1 MRAVVD
7 KPNVSIRADTA
18 GCLRRGAGRVMRS
31 ATGELLISFISLAS
45 FLLVASLFISHRLVR
60 FLRDL
65 LYRHLFLHDRHH
77 RLRIEALVAL
87 VQPRLELSRW

>member
-1 MRAVVD
+1 MD

-60 FLRDL
+60 ALLCLHARLRL
-65 LYRHLFLHDRHH
+65 RLRRHDHH
-77 RLRIEALVAL
+77 RRSAVSWALVPL
-87 VQPRLELSRW
+87 RLELSRW

>member
-60 FLRDL
+60 FL
-65 LYRHLFLHDRHH
+65 HDRHH
-77 RLRIEALVAL
+77 RHGVEALVAL